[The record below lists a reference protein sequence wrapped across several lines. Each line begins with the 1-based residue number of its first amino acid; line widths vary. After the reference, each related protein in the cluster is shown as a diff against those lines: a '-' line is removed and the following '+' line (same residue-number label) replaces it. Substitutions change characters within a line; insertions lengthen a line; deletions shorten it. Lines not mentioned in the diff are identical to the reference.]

1 MADKNES
8 TMKWK
13 VDITQLKAAIQDAKR
28 SISTANAEFKAATAG
43 MDKWQNS
50 TTGLEAKLKQLN
62 TTLPQQKAILTQLE
76 KQYELT
82 AKELGESSSEAQKLK
97 IQIENQKG
105 AIAKTEASIAK
116 YTSDL
121 DEMNS
126 ATGKLTKTISEQEKE
141 LDKLKSAYSDTVI
154 EFGKDSKEA
163 QDLAR
168 QIENLSTELNNNKKT
183 LQDAKSSADQ
193 FDNSLD
199 KVGKEAKDTEG
210 DIGKLDGGFTILK
223 GTMANL
229 AADAIKGIIRGFK
242 DVGKAAV
249 DAVND
254 IAKSGDEI
262 DKESQKLQISAELY
276 QKLAYAMDMSGS
288 SIGDISKGIK
298 NITNELAKAEKGTK
312 DAGAQFEELGIT
324 LKNTDGTMKDA
335 ETVLMETID
344 ALANMEN
351 ETQRNK
357 TANDIFGK
365 SYSELLP
372 LLNEGSD
379 GIHALMQEAEDY
391 GMVMSND
398 AVKASAEYD
407 DSLTRLDGTV
417 KGIKTRIVQEFLP
430 SLTEIADGFSEM
442 ANGSDKGA
450 EKVNKGFE
458 TMWKKI
464 TRMARKYAP
473 ETSSVVIPVLEKM
486 YGMISKVVTYIVKN
500 FSKIAPVVM
509 GAVTAFTALKAAM
522 AITTAITACKT
533 AIAGLEAGVGLA
545 TKAQTLWNA
554 AMAANPIGAVIT
566 AVAALTA
573 AIVLLASAQSEGEKI
588 HQKQMDQLEEM
599 KEKIDANAE
608 SWNNLKTAQQEQMS
622 AGMSEIGYL
631 DSLKSELQEITD
643 ENGKVKKGYE
653 ERASFITDQLSQAL
667 GIEIETNDGVIQKYK
682 EIIET
687 IDQVMEKKK
696 AQIILDSQES
706 LYKEAITQ
714 QGEALQNLNKI
725 QDERLKK
732 QEEVKNAE
740 SAYWATYQSLQNA
753 VTIGEKDNAQQRL
766 DSIQKVL
773 DMRYA
778 EMDQLNSNYN
788 QQAALVEEYAYNIGT
803 YEKNMELAHA
813 ERYDEMSTSTWNYVK
828 DFQNAEDAQKAIQE
842 EQIKTEETNLAI
854 LKSLRDKSGS
864 DIYDAQIK
872 QSEKRLAELKE
883 GLNKY
888 TSTTTSELDKTT
900 IQWKKGLDEQLSELT
915 GKKIEFRGAGTGLV
929 QMYADG
935 VAIGAPQPKEEMTKC
950 VTDVINE
957 ISKNETGAEE
967 AGKDL
972 IEGFNNGIANEKV
985 QNGAF
990 ATVKKFGEKL
1000 LSELKKSLKEQSP
1013 SKATEEMGIFL
1024 DEGLT
1029 QGIIKG
1035 KEKTLKQASLFG
1047 KSVLESVKGELGE
1060 GIDTSNLL
1068 GVKKSLS
1075 DSIGSLKTDMA
1086 VQNETVG
1093 GSFGASSGD
1102 TVNSKQVN
1110 VTYNQTINSPKA
1122 VDGMT
1127 IYRQTNSLL
1136 FATKVGL
1143 NNV

>member
-13 VDITQLKAAIQDAKR
+13 VDITQLKAAMQDAKR

-82 AKELGESSSEAQKLK
+82 AKELGESSNEAQKLK

-116 YTSDL
+116 YTNDL

-126 ATGKLTKTISEQEKE
+126 ATGKLTKTIADQEKE

-199 KVGKEAKDTEG
+199 NVGKEAKDTEG
-210 DIGKLDGGFTILK
+210 DVAKLDGGFTILK

-229 AADAIKGIIRGFK
+229 AADAIKGLIRGFK

-249 DAVND
+249 DTVKE
-254 IAKSGDEI
+254 IAESGDEI

-288 SIGDISKGIK
+288 SISDVSKGIK

-312 DAGAQFEELGIT
+312 GAGSQFEELGIT

-357 TANDIFGK
+357 AANDIFGK

-372 LLNEGSD
+372 LLNEGSE

-430 SLTEIADGFSEM
+430 SLTDIADGFSDM

-486 YGMISKVVTYIVKN
+486 YDMISKVVTYIVKN

-573 AIVLLASAQSEGEKI
+573 AIVLLASSESESQKA
-588 HQKQMDQLEEM
+588 HQMEMDKLEEM

-608 SWNNLKTAQQEQMS
+608 SWDNLKTAQQQQID
-622 AGMSEIGYL
+622 AGMSEIGYYNN
-631 DSLKSELQEITD
+631 LKDELSD
-643 ENGKVKKGYE
+643 LVDANGKVKKGYE
-653 ERASFITDQLSQAL
+653 ERASFITDELAKAT
-667 GIEIETNDGVIQKYK
+667 GEEITMTDGVIDNYQELMEK
-682 EIIET
+682 
-687 IDQVMEKKK
+687 IDQVMEKKR

-714 QGEALQNLNKI
+714 QGEALQNFITI
-725 QDERLKK
+725 QDSYKTKRSELSAL
-732 QEEVKNAE
+732 EAE
-740 SAYWATYQSLQNA
+740 LEQN
-753 VTIGEKDNAQQRL
+753 RL
-766 DSIQKVL
+766 DIINATSEIEQQTLL
-773 DMRYA
+773 DRKKDIEDNIAKKREELDVVRTSYT
-778 EMDQLNSNYN
+778 E
-788 QQAALVEEYAYNIGT
+788 QQNLLSEYAYNIGQ

-813 ERYDEMSTSTWNYVK
+813 GNYDEMSTVTWNYVR
-828 DFQNAEDAQKAIQE
+828 DLQNAEDAQKTLQE
-842 EQIKTEETNLAI
+842 EQIKTEEANLAL
-854 LKSLRDKSGS
+854 LKSLREKSGS

-888 TSTTTSELDKTT
+888 TSATTSELDKTT

-985 QNGAF
+985 QSGAF

>member
-13 VDITQLKAAIQDAKR
+13 VDITQLKAAMQDAKR

-50 TTGLEAKLKQLN
+50 TTGLEDKLKQLN
-62 TTLPQQKAILTQLE
+62 TTLPQQKAILTQLG

-168 QIENLSTELNNNKKT
+168 QIESLSTELNNNRKT

-199 KVGKEAKDTEG
+199 KVGKEANDTEG
-210 DIGKLDGGFTILK
+210 DVAKLDGGFTVLK

-229 AADAIKGIIRGFK
+229 AADAIKGLIRGFK

-298 NITNELAKAEKGTK
+298 NITNELAKAEKGTEG
-312 DAGAQFEELGIT
+312 AGAQFEELGIT

-335 ETVLMETID
+335 ETILMETID

-351 ETQRNK
+351 ETQRSK

-398 AVKASAEYD
+398 AVKASAKYD
-407 DSLTRLDGTV
+407 DSLTRLNKTI
-417 KGIKTRIVQEFLP
+417 KGVKTRIVQEFLP
-430 SLTEIADGFSEM
+430 SLADIADGFSEM

-486 YGMISKVVTYIVKN
+486 YSMISKVVTYIVKN

-545 TKAQTLWNA
+545 TKAQVVWNA
-554 AMAANPIGAVIT
+554 AMAANPIGAVVT

-573 AIVLLASAQSEGEKI
+573 AIVLLASKESEAERAHNAEMERLGELK
-588 HQKQMDQLEEM
+588 D
-599 KEKIDANAE
+599 KIDSNKE
-608 SWNNLKTAQQEQMS
+608 SWDDLVKAQQEQID
-622 AGMSEIGYL
+622 AGMTELSYY
-631 DSLKSELQEITD
+631 DSLKKELEGLVD
-643 ENGKVKKGYE
+643 ENGKVKEGYE
-653 ERASFITDQLSQAL
+653 ERASFITGELSKATDE
-667 GIEIETNDGVIQKYK
+667 EITMTDGVIDNYK
-682 EIIET
+682 EIMSSLDSI
-687 IDQVMEKKK
+687 MAKKK
-696 AQIILDSQES
+696 AQIILDAQES
-706 LYKEAITQ
+706 MYKEAITK
-714 QGEALQNLNKI
+714 QGEALQTFMTV
-725 QDERLKK
+725 QDEYKNKRAELNALEEEWAQNERDIKTADSDYSQQIYLDKRKDIENNIALKN
-732 QEEVKNAE
+732 QELDVIRNSYVE
-740 SAYWATYQSLQNA
+740 QQNL
-753 VTIGEKDNAQQRL
+753 I
-766 DSIQKVL
+766 
-773 DMRYA
+773 
-778 EMDQLNSNYN
+778 DQ
-788 QQAALVEEYAYNIGT
+788 YAYNIGQ
-803 YEKNMELAHA
+803 YEQNMALAHA
-813 ERYDEMSTSTWNYVK
+813 GNYEDMNTVTWNYVK
-828 DFQNAEDAQKAIQE
+828 DYKNAEDAQKQMLEDSIKR
-842 EQIKTEETNLAI
+842 EQTHIDE
-854 LKSLRDKSGS
+854 LKRLKEQSGS
-864 DIYDAQIK
+864 TIYDSQIK
-872 QSEKRLAELKE
+872 QSEQQIEKLKQD
-883 GLNKY
+883 LQKY
-888 TSTTTSELDKTT
+888 TKTTSEGLGDTT
-900 IQWKKGLDEQLSELT
+900 LEWKKGLDDQLSQLT
-915 GKKIEFRGAGTGLV
+915 GMQIEFKEAGEDEV
-929 QMYADG
+929 QMFADG
-935 VAIGAPQPKEEMTKC
+935 IEIGSPKPKAEMAQMVSDCIK
-950 VTDVINE
+950 E
-957 ISKNETGAEE
+957 ISVQYTNSKK
-967 AGKDL
+967 AGEDL
-972 IEGFNNGIANEKV
+972 IDGVNEGISNEKK
-985 QNGAF
+985 QNYVF
-990 ATVKKFGEKL
+990 ATMETFGKQLLAKFKASLQEK
-1000 LSELKKSLKEQSP
+1000 SP
-1013 SKATEEMGIFL
+1013 SKATEEMGVFL
-1024 DEGLT
+1024 DEGVT
-1029 QGIIKG
+1029 RGIIKG
-1035 KEKTLKQASLFG
+1035 KDRTLKQASLFG
-1047 KSVLESVKGELGE
+1047 KSVLESIKGELGK
-1060 GIDTSNLL
+1060 GVDTSKLL

-1075 DSIGSLKTDMA
+1075 DSFGLLKTNMA

-1102 TVNSKQVN
+1102 TVNSKQVTF
-1110 VTYNQTINSPKA
+1110 TYNQTINSPKA